1 MMDTSPPHSLR
12 RMPTGIWVLGVV
24 SLLMD
29 ISSEM
34 IHSLLPL
41 FMVTT
46 LGAGTIAVGIVEGLA
61 ESLPPAGKGVLS
73 GCAAHGRGGYGRGWP
88 YSAMP

>member
-1 MMDTSPPHSLR
+1 MNMPPRHALR
-12 RMPTGIWVLGVV
+12 QMPSGIWVLGCV

-46 LGAGTIAVGIVEGLA
+46 LGAGPSRPML
-61 ESLPPAGKGVLS
+61 
-73 GCAAHGRGGYGRGWP
+73 
-88 YSAMP
+88 

>member
-46 LGAGTIAVGIVEGLA
+46 LGAGTIAVGIVEGSGRVPGTRGQ
-61 ESLPPAGKGVLS
+61 SLFRDIERLS
-73 GCAAHGRGGYGRGWP
+73 R
-88 YSAMP
+88 

>member
-1 MMDTSPPHSLR
+1 MSVNRSGLR
-12 RMPTGIWVLGVV
+12 GMPAGIWVLGLV

-41 FMVTT
+41 FMVTV
-46 LGAGTIAVGIVEGLA
+46 LAINAVGDWLRDLLDPRMVE
-61 ESLPPAGKGVLS
+61 
-73 GCAAHGRGGYGRGWP
+73 
-88 YSAMP
+88 